1 MISSRTKLKAIMM
14 PNDKRNKSCINF
26 MYTLVAVTGE
36 KLVAADV
43 TVAAVL
49 VVVSD
54 LEEDGS

>member
-1 MISSRTKLKAIMM
+1 
-14 PNDKRNKSCINF
+14 
-26 MYTLVAVTGE
+26 MYTLVVVTGE

>member
-1 MISSRTKLKAIMM
+1 MIASRTKLKAIMM
-14 PNDKRNKSCINF
+14 RNDKRNSCINF
-26 MYTLVAVTGE
+26 MYTLVVVTGE